1 MSRKQRRSAPHDNKA
16 NRHIAPG
23 DFSGK
28 DVTLEDGTLK
38 VGPAE
43 PKAPFATA
51 NVQRVEDF
59 DVQRM
64 LEMQHGKPG
73 GKFRNIGLDETV
85 DLRALTE
92 ANGGRPP
99 QFVVMKKNT
108 IDNFKAK
115 LTAADAGRMPHLDDT
130 ISRLV
135 STLKANGS
143 EVAITQTNESWLR
156 QPGPDG
162 KVSIPV
168 SRDVRKRIEKL
179 KRPGETDEAVINRI
193 MDTKRV
199 PLYPA
204 GTEEYDLAVDMGPVL
219 VGGALEESKSKEI
232 AARLKAMPPKKRYN
246 FLREQT
252 LELLGPN
259 DGSDGWAEKLGMLM
273 AFITNSLEPDDAR
286 RLSMEIADTLRPDP
300 FHKEMDEVAKEAA
313 HKVAQ
318 TLEKLPPEMA
328 AEVVHNMVNGNF
340 QIEDGDKKDA
350 AMPGFT
356 DHVTKH
362 LVSSEKARAAI
373 QHILDSDNENLKF
386 SPEQRAKLERF
397 MATGD
402 KDIALEVT
410 NEKRKEIYYT
420 KERLA
425 KEAARL
431 DQEEAALKKQDQAW
445 TEIEAMGKNPRL
457 SRLGETGYHKAIQV
471 WEDGSVI
478 VPHRFVVEG
487 QLESLSRA
495 ATVFVVQHDWSAAF
509 DKATD
514 FSEGEFHLP
523 YDDMVF
529 EFRIGGRRVCCCI
542 QNDEAPHPPLCLLL
556 IETSVG
562 WTFGAVYTIT
572 NGVWEFFKKNADACA
587 PIMAVCQKQIRAVCI
602 ALEAQVVETELV
614 RAPHRLNRKRER
626 AGKIPVFDHHIVNLA
641 NRKRYLPREALPSD
655 IEDEHPG
662 KRLHFVRGHWRHYT
676 NHKVWIKW
684 FLRGNPDL
692 GFVDKEYRL

>member
-23 DFSGK
+23 DFNGK
-28 DVTLEDGTLK
+28 DVTLEGGTLK

-386 SPEQRAKLERF
+386 TAEQRAKLQRF
-397 MATGD
+397 MDSGD
-402 KDIALEVT
+402 PDIALEVT
-410 NEKRKEIYYT
+410 SEKRKEIFHT
-420 KERLA
+420 RERLA
-425 KEAARL
+425 KEDARL
-431 DQEEAALKKQDQAW
+431 AAAQKHN
-445 TEIEAMGKNPRL
+445 EAMEDLIAMAKNPRL
-457 SRLGETGYHKAIQV
+457 TRLGETGYHKAVQS
-471 WEDGSVI
+471 WDDGSII
-478 VPHRFVVEG
+478 VP
-487 QLESLSRA
+487 QMESLADLTDVLSRG
-495 ATVFVVQHDWSAAF
+495 ATVFVVQHDWSSAF
-509 DKATD
+509 ERATD
-514 FSEGEFHLP
+514 FSDGDVQLP
-523 YDDMVF
+523 YNDVVF

-542 QNDEAPHPPLCLLL
+542 RGEEGQPVACLLL
-556 IETSVG
+556 IETCVG
-562 WTFGAVYTIT
+562 WALAGLYQIR
-572 NGVWEFFKKNADACA
+572 NAIWTYYQDGDDIVA
-587 PIMAVCQKQIRAVCI
+587 PILNVCRQQIRAVSI

-626 AGKIPVFDHHIVNLA
+626 AGRIPVFDHHIVHLA

-655 IEDEHPG
+655 IEDEHHG

-676 NHKVWIKW
+676 NVKTWIKW
-684 FLRGNPDL
+684 HLRGNPDL